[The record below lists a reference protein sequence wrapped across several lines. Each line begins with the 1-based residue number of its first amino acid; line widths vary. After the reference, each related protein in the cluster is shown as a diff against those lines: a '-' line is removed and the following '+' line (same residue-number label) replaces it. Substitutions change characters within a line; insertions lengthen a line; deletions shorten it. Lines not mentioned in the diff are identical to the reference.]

1 MASTPYQYD
10 IIHHQTFEDNLISQS
25 HDVAFVNIEL
35 TLDFLLLSVHHDC
48 LADISTITNRA
59 SLRETFRFELDIMEN
74 QHLFHQVLFPTFR
87 RLRINTDSLAY
98 HNFVH
103 EIFVRTM
110 RSIGTI
116 SEVLPLRSLIHASIM
131 EHDSVHNDGVLM
143 GRALAESALEFGS
156 SNYGMVPA
164 KESLV
169 KEMVKMVKEL
179 EVGFYASQMPCSH
192 TFHVDCIVKWL
203 KQSHYCPICRFEMPT
218 N

>member
-74 QHLFHQVLFPTFR
+74 QHLFHQSCP
-87 RLRINTDSLAY
+87 IP
-98 HNFVH
+98 
-103 EIFVRTM
+103 
-110 RSIGTI
+110 
-116 SEVLPLRSLIHASIM
+116 EVLPLRSLIHASIV

-156 SNYGMVPA
+156 SNYDMVPA

-169 KEMVKMVKEL
+169 KEMVKVVKVEAGDEEDCIICLEEL

-192 TFHVDCIVKWL
+192 TFHVDCIMKWL